1 MKQTEVSSD
10 KKLKQYLARLI
21 NHTYKKLQDHSFFI
35 EKDILIDENIDK
47 KLEVILSDFNK
58 NHNKNILKSIESL
71 SSIYEGKFGK
81 ENLKKLKKELS
92 SLNYFYESLDYLN
105 LNEFEGME
113 LLSLNYER
121 LNRQLN
127 LQEYDYLLT
136 KKLYHFWKVARVIDE
151 KMGYF
156 KRKYINYE
164 LVYFII
170 NTKISENSIKTY
182 KGKTIQ
188 EILHYPFKKEKY
200 LEDLVKNIFKEEEN
214 SINNIINKIDF
225 IKNCQ

>member
-1 MKQTEVSSD
+1 MRKKTLSD
-10 KKLKQYLARLI
+10 DEKLKQYLARLI
-21 NHTYKKLQDHSFFI
+21 NHTYKKLQDHSFSI
-35 EKDILIDENIDK
+35 EENILIEENIK
-47 KLEVILSDFNK
+47 NKLELSISEFK
-58 NHNKNILKSIESL
+58 EKQQKNILKTVEDL
-71 SSIYEGKFGK
+71 SKLYEGKFGK
-81 ENLKKLKKELS
+81 ESLKNLKKELS

-113 LLSLNYER
+113 LLSLNYEK

-136 KKLYHFWKVARVIDE
+136 KKLYHFWKVARIIDE

-156 KRKYINYE
+156 KRKYINCE